1 MRIAVTAQG
10 NDMTAPVDPRF
21 GRCQYFII
29 YDTDTHEVVVR
40 ANESAVKS
48 GAGIQSAQFMID
60 QEVQVVIT
68 GEVGPHALQ
77 VLQSAGIAIRTTTA
91 RTVQEAVEQFLKGG
105 YA

>member
-10 NDMTAPVDPRF
+10 NDVTAPVDLRF

-29 YDTDTHEVVVR
+29 YDTDTHEFEVR
-40 ANESAVKS
+40 SNDSAAKS

-60 QEVQVVIT
+60 QNVRVVIT

-77 VLQSAGIAIRTTTA
+77 VLQAAGIAIHTTTA
-91 RTVQEAVEQFLKGG
+91 GTAREAVEQFLKGD
-105 YA
+105 YT